1 MAKLGQIKITT
12 LFVSFSLIFGLMA
25 AFIMPV
31 ASAPDETYH
40 FNVSFNSFFSNE
52 AMAQNV
58 AKPSTQQVLLAADD
72 LFAIRDA
79 AVPGSADD
87 LFQLSFTRQVK
98 VLENSHFQIKFNKDT
113 LLHLPQ
119 ALGVLMGYLLYPSY
133 GVMFF
138 LGRVFNLLFYTGTIY
153 IAIKKAV
160 FGQLP
165 MSFVAL
171 FPISIQQAAS
181 LSYDT
186 TLFAAVFLMFSV
198 MTNIWAGKSKISWK
212 WGIYFPLIL
221 LGLYVT
227 KKSALIM
234 LALILTL
241 PTNFFKNDKIRLLSH
256 RFWQFWNKHKWLV
269 GLVLILGSFIIF
281 RYLFQSHGGFMRW
294 LHIMFNTYFATWLNS
309 NLDPVIVSG
318 MVGAF
323 SAFSYRLPE
332 WLIVLTFIT
341 LSWVMLS
348 DQKVKL
354 SNRVI
359 FICSCIFI
367 FNILLTG
374 TMMYKGWTGGEGNV
388 SFGEQGRYYTPFL
401 IFLLPL
407 FMKISE
413 KVKVE
418 ITSAYRKIVAFGMCF
433 VNLSL
438 FIILTIVFWFSK
450 G

>member
-1 MAKLGQIKITT
+1 
-12 LFVSFSLIFGLMA
+12 MA

-234 LALILTL
+234 LTLILTL

-256 RFWQFWNKHKWLV
+256 RFWQFWNK
-269 GLVLILGSFIIF
+269 
-281 RYLFQSHGGFMRW
+281 Y
-294 LHIMFNTYFATWLNS
+294 
-309 NLDPVIVSG
+309 
-318 MVGAF
+318 
-323 SAFSYRLPE
+323 
-332 WLIVLTFIT
+332 
-341 LSWVMLS
+341 
-348 DQKVKL
+348 
-354 SNRVI
+354 
-359 FICSCIFI
+359 
-367 FNILLTG
+367 
-374 TMMYKGWTGGEGNV
+374 
-388 SFGEQGRYYTPFL
+388 
-401 IFLLPL
+401 
-407 FMKISE
+407 
-413 KVKVE
+413 
-418 ITSAYRKIVAFGMCF
+418 
-433 VNLSL
+433 
-438 FIILTIVFWFSK
+438 
-450 G
+450 